1 MNLVSQQ
8 LILLE
13 NWSREPIKKE
23 ENIENY
29 NCLKKNV
36 RRDKIIK
43 EQTLGKKGYIA
54 RERGRS
60 WKKILGWHVNAW

>member
-1 MNLVSQQ
+1 
-8 LILLE
+8 
-13 NWSREPIKKE
+13 
-23 ENIENY
+23 
-29 NCLKKNV
+29 V

-60 WKKILGWHVNAW
+60 